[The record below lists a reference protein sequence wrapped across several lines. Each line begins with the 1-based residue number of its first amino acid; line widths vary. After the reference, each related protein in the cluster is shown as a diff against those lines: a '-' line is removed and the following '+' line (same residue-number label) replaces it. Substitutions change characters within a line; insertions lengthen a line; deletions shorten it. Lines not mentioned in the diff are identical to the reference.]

1 VREELTSRLV
11 KLLFVNVT
19 GHSSPRTSA
28 PWLGL
33 SVRGNV
39 WGFGLVIKDIV
50 SVRIT
55 VRVYG

>member
-1 VREELTSRLV
+1 M
-11 KLLFVNVT
+11 LFVNVT

-33 SVRGNV
+33 AVRSSV

-50 SVRIT
+50 SVRIR